1 MIRIAERP
9 VEPKVSV
16 SRPLR
21 RRLFGVLT
29 AMKLSDVSRIIGLIM
44 LSGLLSAC
52 SVLTPLPKAT
62 SLDDRLGAIPT
73 AGLKLAGKVTIHWD
87 DHQVPFVEAE
97 RDEDLPVAIGLVHAH
112 LRLGQ
117 MELLRRISQGRIAEM
132 GGPLAADIDE
142 GLRILNFG
150 AAAAGIEASL
160 PPETLAWLAG
170 YVRGVNHYQ
179 QNVARLPHEYRVL
192 GMAREPWTIRDVLTF
207 GRLSGTD
214 VNWLVYSGLLKLRD
228 RQDWPQ
234 IWARLV
240 KEGTSSVPSFDGDA
254 GQTAFNTL
262 LAGVSK
268 SGSNSIALAP
278 KRTSTGAAIM
288 ANDPH
293 LGITVPNIWL
303 IMGVHSPSYH
313 VVGLSVPGLPIFAI
327 GRNPWISWGGTNMR
341 AASSDLV
348 NIDDLPASEIT
359 ERKEKI
365 KVRWWRDREITVR
378 ETRWGPVLSDAPLL
392 KRENGPQFALRWA
405 GHRVSDE
412 VSAMMAV
419 SKARNF
425 KEFREAFRSFSVSGQ
440 NMLYA
445 DIEGNIGQ
453 VMAAQLPTRKNG
465 TPPDILV
472 SAAESDRTWQKLA
485 NVSTLPVSV
494 NPDDGFLLSANNRP
508 TKSGIPV
515 GYFFS
520 PDDRMIRMREL
531 LAEKGK
537 VGIADIKALQRDVYM
552 SSSVAL
558 RDAFLIKLREIAPKE
573 PAAQRVVSLME
584 EWDGQYTEDSRG
596 AVAFEAFY
604 AAFKSRFYTDLLG
617 EEHGRTFAGVGRIKT
632 LLIDDLE
639 RATPDQTADVMRDA
653 LTRAASGIEQFDS
666 WGDMHRLTIS
676 HPMGFLPVI
685 GDRYR
690 FADYPVGGSSH
701 SVMKTA
707 HSTTDERHSTR
718 FGSNARHISDLS
730 DMDKNYFVLLGG
742 QDGWFNSHNFLDQV
756 QHWRA
761 GDYVHVPMRLPA
773 IRKNFRHKTV
783 LTAPGG

>member
-1 MIRIAERP
+1 MHF
-9 VEPKVSV
+9 
-16 SRPLR
+16 SRPLH
-21 RRLFGVLT
+21 L
-29 AMKLSDVSRIIGLIM
+29 IGLIM
-44 LSGLLSAC
+44 LSGILSAC
-52 SVLTPLPKAT
+52 SVLAPLPEAT
-62 SLDDRLGAIPT
+62 TVDARLGDIPI

-87 DHQVPFVEAE
+87 DHQVPFIEAK

-132 GGPLAADIDE
+132 GGPLATDIDE

-150 AAAAGIEASL
+150 AAAAEIEASL
-160 PPETLAWLAG
+160 PPETRAWLDG

-179 QNVARLPHEYRVL
+179 QHVERLPHEYRVL

-228 RQDWPQ
+228 RGDWPE

-240 KEGTSSVPSFDGDA
+240 KEGTSSVPSFDGGA
-254 GQTAFNTL
+254 GQTAFNAL

-268 SGSNSIALAP
+268 SGSNSLALAP
-278 KRTSTGAAIM
+278 ARTTTGAAIM

-303 IMGVHSPSYH
+303 IMGVQSPSYH

-348 NIDDLPASEIT
+348 DISNLPASEVR

-392 KRENGPQFALRWA
+392 KRDGGPQFALRWA
-405 GHRVSDE
+405 GHQISDE
-412 VSAMMAV
+412 VSAMLAV
-419 SKARNF
+419 SKSRNF
-425 KEFREAFRSFSVSGQ
+425 KEFRDAFRTFAVSGQ

-445 DIEGNIGQ
+445 DVEGNIGQ
-453 VMAAQLPTRKNG
+453 VMAAQLPTRQNG
-465 TPPDILV
+465 VPPDVIL
-472 SAAESDRTWQKLA
+472 SPAQSDPAWAKMADVA
-485 NVSTLPVSV
+485 NLPVSL
-494 NPDDGFLLSANNRP
+494 NPADGFLLSANNRP
-508 TKSGIPV
+508 TDSGTPV

-520 PDDRMIRMREL
+520 PDDRMVRMREIL
-531 LAEKGK
+531 TEKGK
-537 VGIADIKALQRDVYM
+537 VGIDDIKELQRDVYM
-552 SSSVAL
+552 KSSVEL
-558 RDAFLIKLREIAPKE
+558 RDALLPRIAEVDPVE
-573 PAAQRVVSLME
+573 PSARRVVSLLKD
-584 EWDGQYTEDSRG
+584 WDGHYKADSQG
-596 AVAFEAFY
+596 AVAFEMFY
-604 AAFKSRFYTDLLG
+604 AAFKARFYEGLLG
-617 EEHGRTFAGVGRIKT
+617 DEDGQTYAGVGRIKS
-632 LLIDDLE
+632 LLIADME
-639 RATPDQTADVMRDA
+639 RADADITADAVRHA
-653 LTRAASGIEQFDS
+653 LDRTANGISKFAN
-666 WGDMHRLTIS
+666 WGEMHRLTVS

-685 GDRYR
+685 GNRYR

-707 HSTTDERHSTR
+707 HASTDERHSTR

-742 QDGWFNSHNFLDQV
+742 QDGWFNSTNFLDQV
-756 QHWRA
+756 SHWRA
-761 GDYVHVPMRLPA
+761 GRYVHVPMRLEA
-773 IRKNFRHKTV
+773 VRKSFRRKTV
-783 LTAPGG
+783 LPGSGQ

>member
-1 MIRIAERP
+1 MP
-9 VEPKVSV
+9 TF
-16 SRPLR
+16 
-21 RRLFGVLT
+21 RLVYL
-29 AMKLSDVSRIIGLIM
+29 AGLIM

-52 SVLTPLPKAT
+52 SVLAPLPKAI
-62 SLDDRLGAIPT
+62 SSDARLAAIPV
-73 AGLKLAGKVTIHWD
+73 AGLRLAGKVTIHWD
-87 DHQVPFVEAE
+87 DHQVPFIEAE

-132 GGPLAADIDE
+132 GGPLATDIDE

-150 AAAAGIEASL
+150 AAAAEIEAAL
-160 PPETLAWLAG
+160 PPETRAWLDG

-179 QNVARLPHEYRVL
+179 QNVRQLPHEYRVL

-228 RQDWPQ
+228 RGDWPE

-240 KEGTSSVPSFDGDA
+240 AEGTSSVPSFDGNA
-254 GQTAFNTL
+254 GQIAFNAL
-262 LAGVSK
+262 LASISK
-268 SGSNSIALAP
+268 SGSNSLALAP
-278 KRTSTGAAIM
+278 GRTTTGAAIM

-348 NIDDLPASEIT
+348 DISNLPPAEIRQ
-359 ERKEKI
+359 RKENI

-378 ETRWGPVLSDAPLL
+378 DTRWGPVLSDAPLL
-392 KRENGPQFALRWA
+392 KRDGGPQFALRWT

-412 VSAMMAV
+412 ISAMLSVA
-419 SKARNF
+419 KARNF
-425 KEFREAFRSFSVSGQ
+425 NQFRESFRTFAVSGQ

-453 VMAAQLPTRKNG
+453 VMATQLPVRKNG
-465 TPPDILV
+465 APADVLLSP
-472 SAAESDRTWQKLA
+472 AQSDPAWAKMA
-485 NVSTLPVSV
+485 DVSTLPISF
-494 NPDDGFLLSANNRP
+494 NPADGFLLSANNRP
-508 TKSGIPV
+508 TKSDMPV

-520 PDDRMIRMREL
+520 PDDRMIRMREIL
-531 LAEKGK
+531 TEKGR
-537 VGIADIKALQRDVYM
+537 VGIDEIKSLQRDVYM
-552 SSSVAL
+552 TSSVKL
-558 RDAFLIKLREIAPKE
+558 RDALLPELAALD
-573 PAAQRVVSLME
+573 PADSAARRVVSLMRD
-584 EWDGQYTEDSRG
+584 WDGHYSTESQG
-596 AVAFEAFY
+596 AVAFELFY
-604 AAFKSRFYTDLLG
+604 VAFKSRFYDSLFGDQDGQTY
-617 EEHGRTFAGVGRIKT
+617 AGAGRIMT
-632 LLIDDLE
+632 LLIADMARADATITTDAARHALE
-639 RATPDQTADVMRDA
+639 RAAG
-653 LTRAASGIEQFDS
+653 GIGKFEN
-666 WGDMHRLTIS
+666 WGKMHRLTVS

-690 FADYPVGGSSH
+690 FGDYPVGGSSH

-707 HSTTDERHSTR
+707 HSSTAERHSTR
-718 FGSNARHISDLS
+718 FGSNARHISDMS
-730 DMDKNYFVLLGG
+730 DMDRNYFVLLGG
-742 QDGWFNSHNFLDQV
+742 QDGWFNSANFLDQV
-756 QHWRA
+756 PHWRA
-761 GDYVHVPMRLPA
+761 GKYVHLPMRLEVV
-773 IRKNFRHKTV
+773 RKAFARKTV
-783 LTAPGG
+783 LPAGGDRSGH